1 MSELPLDAA
10 GRRRPSATLPQV
22 FTPAARR
29 ATRDALPGRPNP
41 RPRRSSRS
49 CAALVTRAR
58 SPTAPPD
65 GRAVARRPAHL
76 RGAYARRGRPG
87 PAPRVA
93 AGAARQARPTP
104 RGWHRRPGLR
114 AARTMAPD
122 PRLAADR
129 AAVMRRQRPSP
140 TRGRPC
146 APAATRSQLRR
157 VASHAGARRCFAP
170 HQLRP
175 RARGRDGPRGRAAD
189 RHPAPAR
196 PHPSASPRSTSRHRN
211 AGIIDTVHAR
221 RAPMVPVHRPL
232 AP

>member
-58 SPTAPPD
+58 SPTARP
-65 GRAVARRPAHL
+65 GRRAVARRPAHL

-104 RGWHRRPGLR
+104 RGRHRRAGRR

-129 AAVMRRQRPSP
+129 AAVLRRQRPHPRTLVRARRRPPAAAPRRPS
-140 TRGRPC
+140 RGRE
-146 APAATRSQLRR
+146 AVLR
-157 VASHAGARRCFAP
+157 
-170 HQLRP
+170 
-175 RARGRDGPRGRAAD
+175 
-189 RHPAPAR
+189 PAPAR
-196 PHPSASPRSTSRHRN
+196 HAHTVGMAREGVPLIVIRRQLGHTNLGITSMYPRHRN
-211 AGIIDTVHAR
+211 AEIIDTVHAR
-221 RAPMVPVHRPL
+221 RAPVVPVHRTL

>member
-22 FTPAARR
+22 STPAARR

-65 GRAVARRPAHL
+65 GQLDHL
-76 RGAYARRGRPG
+76 
-87 PAPRVA
+87 
-93 AGAARQARPTP
+93 
-104 RGWHRRPGLR
+104 
-114 AARTMAPD
+114 APD

-129 AAVMRRQRPSP
+129 AAVLRCQRPHPRTPVRARRRPLAAAARRQSRAREAVLRP
-140 TRGRPC
+140 
-146 APAATRSQLRR
+146 APA
-157 VASHAGARRCFAP
+157 P
-170 HQLRP
+170 P

-196 PHPSASPRSTSRHRN
+196 PRQPRHHLDLPRGIETPGSSTPSTR
-211 AGIIDTVHAR
+211 VAR
-221 RAPMVPVHRPL
+221 RWSPYTGRSRRDAATGGGEADDFLAAGPRPDRQPETPQSPVAPQS
-232 AP
+232 APIIAKQQPR